1 MSVDEY
7 LETEPTS
14 DFKREFFHGEV
25 FAMTGASIT
34 HNMIASNMFLS
45 LGSALRGKDC
55 FIFSS
60 DMRVE
65 LDEAKHFVY
74 PDISI
79 VCGAVEKTK
88 GRNDTITN
96 PKVVVEVLSDS
107 TKDYDRGSKF
117 KAYRNLPSL
126 TDYVI
131 VDQKTTSV
139 EHHRKQAEGR
149 WIMCEY
155 ERREDSL
162 VIEDLEIVVPL
173 SEIYYRVNVEVA

>member
-1 MSVDEY
+1 M
-7 LETEPTS
+7 
-14 DFKREFFHGEV
+14 G
-25 FAMTGASIT
+25 
-34 HNMIASNMFLS
+34 N
-45 LGSALRGKDC
+45 ALKGKDC

-79 VCGAVEKTK
+79 VCGTVEKMK

-117 KAYRNLPSL
+117 KAYRHIPSL
-126 TDYVI
+126 TDYGT
-131 VDQKTTSV
+131 VDQKTICV
-139 EHHRKQAEGR
+139 EHHRKQAE
-149 WIMCEY
+149 
-155 ERREDSL
+155 
-162 VIEDLEIVVPL
+162 VVG
-173 SEIYYRVNVEVA
+173 SCANTKDWRIHWS